1 MALVVAALVA
11 VAAFVAMAGPA
22 QAGELVYK
30 GCVAAR
36 SPVQDDK
43 KICNEGGLDRV
54 FAEPVTLA
62 LSPGGDSLYT
72 GSGIWCDGQDVY
84 CYPSATVGRFSG
96 DSATGGLDYRDC
108 VTGIQNAVGNCKEIP
123 GASPSA
129 SGSGLGDV
137 YAMVVSPDGKSLYAA
152 SPAAVCGDDCYG
164 GNALARFDRDPA
176 TGAITYRGCIT
187 GDKRSGPSGS
197 GACSETPDAT
207 ANGSGSGLAGLQSL
221 AVSADGK
228 WLYGGTGGSVVRF
241 GRDPRT
247 GALTYRGCITGDKQL
262 GPSGSGACA
271 QIPGATDTG
280 RNSGLWGSGP
290 VLVSHDGTSLYVG
303 GYADGSIAQ
312 FDRDPATGS
321 LTYVGCIA
329 SEVYR
334 TSACSMVPG
343 RFYTWSL
350 EMSPDSSF
358 VYAQGV
364 VPSKKNAHG
373 AAHSNKTAAGVLQF
387 RRDSKTGA
395 LTYVRTVKGPSDV
408 PYPDL
413 AMAMGANGSAIYTGS
428 YNSREVSSYTVS
440 AKTGRLR
447 YAGCLSGDKGETSC
461 TPIRTATGRGYSS
474 GLEKIGAL
482 VASGRMLYAYST
494 GRGDDI
500 AHFALAPQT
509 RIVKAKT
516 RGNRATFEFRASPS
530 SKFECK
536 LKGKH
541 VEGKLRHWRKC
552 GSHGLKP
559 KGKETYRHLTAGKKI
574 FRVRATDRSKTTDPT
589 PPKKRWRVG

>member
-11 VAAFVAMAGPA
+11 ATASAAMAGPA
-22 QAGELVYK
+22 GAGELVYK
-30 GCVAAR
+30 GCTAAI
-36 SPVQDDK
+36 SPVSDGK
-43 KICNEGGLDRV
+43 KVCSESGLNRV
-54 FAEPVTLA
+54 YAEPVTLA
-62 LSPGGDSLYT
+62 LSPDGSSLYT

-96 DSATGGLDYRDC
+96 DSATGSLDYRDC

-123 GASPSA
+123 GASPDA
-129 SGSGLGDV
+129 RGSGLGDV

-152 SPAAVCGDDCYG
+152 SPDPVCGDDCFG

-207 ANGSGSGLAGLQSL
+207 ADGSGSGLAGLQSL
-221 AVSADGK
+221 ALSADGK
-228 WLYGGTGGSVVRF
+228 WLYGGTGISIVRF
-241 GRDPRT
+241 RRDPQS

-271 QIPGATDTG
+271 EIPGATDNG
-280 RNSGLWGSGP
+280 RDSGLWGADP
-290 VLVSHDGTSLYVG
+290 VLVSRDGTSVYVG
-303 GYADGSIAQ
+303 GADDGSIAQ

-321 LTYVGCIA
+321 LSYVGCIA
-329 SEVYR
+329 SEAYR
-334 TSACSMVPG
+334 TSACSTVPG

-350 EMSPDSSF
+350 EMSPDSGF
-358 VYAQGV
+358 VYAQGIV
-364 VPSKKNAHG
+364 RSKKNAQG
-373 AAHSNKTAAGVLQF
+373 TARSNKTVAGVLQF

-413 AMAMGANGSAIYTGS
+413 AMALGADGSALYTGS

-447 YAGCLSGDKGETSC
+447 YAGCLSGDKGDASC
-461 TPIRTATGRGYSS
+461 TAIRTATGRGYDS
-474 GLEKIGAL
+474 GLEKVGAL
-482 VASGRMLYAYST
+482 AASGRTLYAYST
-494 GRGDDI
+494 GQANDI
-500 AHFALAPQT
+500 AHFTIAPET
-509 RIVKAKT
+509 WIGPTKT
-516 RGNRATFEFRASPS
+516 RGHRAVLKFRANPF

-541 VEGKLRHWRKC
+541 VTGKLRHWRQC
-552 GSHGLKP
+552 GSHGLHRV
-559 KGKETYRHLTAGKKI
+559 GKQVYRHLRPGKKI

-589 PPKKRWRVG
+589 PAKKRWHVH